1 VYSNAEGMTVNSA
14 WPSHEEI
21 INVFARAYTV
31 YVYVCVP
38 YVQVNMYT
46 AQGYIHVC
54 LCEEA
59 GVNRQPLACQSRYRK
74 AVS

>member
-1 VYSNAEGMTVNSA
+1 MYSNAEGMTVNSA

-31 YVYVCVP
+31 YVCVP

-46 AQGYIHVC
+46 AQGYILVC

-59 GVNRQPLACQSRYRK
+59 DVNP
-74 AVS
+74 

>member
-1 VYSNAEGMTVNSA
+1 MYSNAEGMTVNSA

-31 YVYVCVP
+31 DVCVP

-46 AQGYIHVC
+46 AQGYIC

-59 GVNRQPLACQSRYRK
+59 GVNP
-74 AVS
+74 